1 MFFRMQVIL
10 FLDSE
15 YHDSIFFFSPH
26 ILSFIDFI
34 TRQGPPFF
42 LQAFSPL
49 LHTFQNL
56 LFLEARIILNKENL
70 LEWMNLMTR
79 AGIN

>member
-15 YHDSIFFFSPH
+15 YHDSIFFFSH

-42 LQAFSPL
+42 LQAFSPISF
-49 LHTFQNL
+49 T
-56 LFLEARIILNKENL
+56 RISEFPLSGSQDHSE
-70 LEWMNLMTR
+70 
-79 AGIN
+79 